1 MLEML
6 NLNVVTSVNG
16 ILHKRLICYGSYF
29 FFGIFLG
36 FTSKEYDIKMKVL
49 TMIMF
54 YFCLL
59 VLLSVASLVVMSV
72 TITTILQTIT
82 FFVPLST
89 TQFNYD

>member
-1 MLEML
+1 MAFFIKGSS
-6 NLNVVTSVNG
+6 VTDPTS
-16 ILHKRLICYGSYF
+16 
-29 FFGIFLG
+29 FLAV
-36 FTSKEYDIKMKVL
+36 FLDLPLKNMTYRIKMKVL